1 MKKMMKAL
9 SLIIFL
15 CFLISGMG
23 GMNQAKAQQKN
34 DRKSLKESTQAGQK
48 ENALEEKWELT
59 EMDGEAVDEIFP
71 HNHPTIEF
79 KVKENQVAGFA
90 GCNQFKGQLVLDESY
105 IKIVGVVATKKAC
118 PALDEEEEFLAILQE
133 IERYEL
139 SGKELSLW
147 SNGQLLLK
155 FRKAE

>member
-1 MKKMMKAL
+1 MKRMMKSL

-15 CFLISGMG
+15 GVLTFGVG
-23 GMNQAKAQQKN
+23 GVNQLKAQQKN
-34 DRKSLKESTQAGQK
+34 DEKALPESTQAGQK

-59 EMDGEAVDEIFP
+59 EMDGEAVEEIFP

-90 GCNQFKGQLVLDESY
+90 GCNQFRGQLVLDESY

-118 PALDEEEEFLAILQE
+118 PLLDEEEEFLAILQE
-133 IERYEL
+133 VDQYQL

>member
-1 MKKMMKAL
+1 MKRMMKPL

-15 CFLISGMG
+15 CVLIFGMG

-34 DRKSLKESTQAGQK
+34 DGKSLPESTQSGQK

-59 EMDGEAVDEIFP
+59 EMDGEAVEDLFP
-71 HNHPTIEF
+71 QSHPTIEF

-90 GCNQFKGQLVLDESY
+90 GCNQYHGQLILDESY
-105 IKIVGVVATKKAC
+105 LKIVGVAATKKAC
-118 PALDEEEEFLAILQE
+118 PLLDEEEEFLAILQE
-133 IERYEL
+133 VDQYQL